1 MKTTRSM
8 AGLIALIAAA
18 CAVAITA
25 CGGDGDEAR
34 NTPSPV
40 GRASLTV
47 TAEAV
52 STPEVASTTVTEPTV
67 VPETPA
73 LPSESGGMDGFRAFA
88 LQIEQAIAD
97 RDDQFF
103 INSAKI
109 STTTCPNEFEPRCDD
124 QPVGTVVEGVWMG
137 IWRSEGS
144 LPALDSLSED
154 LAGYL
159 GSLSDPTLYAIG
171 DNSGHVSAF
180 FGLENAFFAVVVSSD
195 DPVSTTRVVTFEFS
209 PEERGWQT
217 AMVTKVGTSL
227 TEEWISGDCTECYD
241 HWERWGGAP

>member
-1 MKTTRSM
+1 MSIFTRTVGFIILVM
-8 AGLIALIAAA
+8 AMAFTIAIAA
-18 CAVAITA
+18 C
-25 CGGDGDEAR
+25 DGDEAAE
-34 NTPSPV
+34 TPTPV
-40 GRASLTV
+40 GRATPTV
-47 TAEAV
+47 TVEA
-52 STPEVASTTVTEPTV
+52 EPTREPTP
-67 VPETPA
+67 VPET
-73 LPSESGGMDGFRAFA
+73 GGMDGFRAFA
-88 LQIEQAIAD
+88 QQIELAIAD

-103 INSAKI
+103 IDGAKI

-124 QPVGTVVEGVWMG
+124 QPVGTVIEGVWMG
-137 IWRSEGS
+137 LWRSEGS

-159 GSLSDPTLYAIG
+159 GSLSNPMLYAIG

-195 DPVSTTRVVTFEFS
+195 DPVNTTRVVTFEFS

-241 HWERWGGAP
+241 HWERWDGAP

>member
-18 CAVAITA
+18 ACAIAIAA
-25 CGGDGDEAR
+25 CDGDGDEAGE
-34 NTPSPV
+34 TPAPV
-40 GRASLTV
+40 GGAT
-47 TAEAV
+47 
-52 STPEVASTTVTEPTV
+52 PTV
-67 VPETPA
+67 VVEAEPTREPTPVPET
-73 LPSESGGMDGFRAFA
+73 GGMDGFRAFA
-88 LQIEQAIAD
+88 QQIDQAIAD
-97 RDDQFF
+97 KDAQFF

-124 QPVGTVVEGVWMG
+124 QPVGTVIEGVWMG
-137 IWRSEGS
+137 LWRSEGS

-195 DPVSTTRVVTFEFS
+195 DPVNTTRVVTFEFS
-209 PEERGWQT
+209 PEERGWQI